1 NKHTIKVASSVSR
14 EHNTTD
20 VGASLGTFSFN
31 SLADLQAGIP
41 AAYTRTLSSIHLPT
55 DQVTAGVSVG
65 DAWRPTSTVQVQYG
79 VRADGNRFLFRPSF
93 NAAVRDTFG
102 IRNDVAPN
110 RINFSPR
117 VGVQWTYGT
126 APTIAYI

>member
-1 NKHTIKVASSVSR
+1 HTIKVTSSLSR

-41 AAYTRTLSSIHLPT
+41 AADTRTLSAIHLPS
-55 DQVTAGVSVG
+55 DEVTPGVSIG
-65 DAWRPTSTVQVQYG
+65 DSWRPTTTLQVQYG
-79 VRADGNRFLFRPSF
+79 IRADGNRFLYRPSF
-93 NAAVRDTFG
+93 NSAVDDSLG

-110 RINFSPR
+110 RVNFSPR
-117 VGVQWTYGT
+117 VGLQ
-126 APTIAYI
+126 